1 MPSGSVRLFADA
13 DQYAPALQ
21 QGPVELTVM
30 QRGTF
35 TARLWTVELH
45 DMAMQSQS
53 EELARTSHVY
63 CRSDRAFI
71 AFRMEPGPTVIRNGV
86 ELSTTKIARLR
97 PGQSYYQRTSGPTS
111 HGALSLPLDKMEAIC
126 AIGSGCQSTPKN
138 DDVTITP
145 TPVAMERLQRLAKA
159 VTVLAESAPEV
170 LAHPEAARG
179 VEQAIIEAMLDCLGS
194 GSAYEDKT
202 AARQHALVMRRFHE
216 AIRRYEEKPLY
227 VSEVCKDIGVT
238 ERTLLNCCHEHLGI
252 SPKQFLLLRRMNM
265 VRGALHRAEPGE
277 TTVTEIATR
286 FGFWELGRFAVAYKM
301 WFGETPRATL
311 ARPA

>member
-1 MPSGSVRLFADA
+1 MPSGSVRLFTDA
-13 DQYAPALQ
+13 YQYAAELQ

-35 TARLWTVELH
+35 AARLCTVELH
-45 DMAMQSQS
+45 DVAMQSQS
-53 EELARTSHVY
+53 EELARASHVY
-63 CRSDRAFI
+63 CRSDREFI

-86 ELSTTKIARLR
+86 ELSTTRIARLR

-111 HGALSLPLDKMEAIC
+111 HGALSLPLDKMAAIC
-126 AIGSGCQSTPKN
+126 AIGSGCQPTPRN
-138 DDVTITP
+138 DDLTITP
-145 TPVAMERLQRLAKA
+145 SPVAMERLQRLAKA
-159 VTVLAESAPEV
+159 ATVLAEGAPAV

-179 VEQAIIEAMLDCLGS
+179 VEQAIIEAMLECLGN
-194 GSAYEDKT
+194 GSANEDTT

-216 AIRRYEEKPLY
+216 AISRYEEKPLY

-238 ERTLLNCCHEHLGI
+238 ERTLRTCCQEHLGI

-265 VRGALHRAEPGE
+265 VRGALQRAAPGE

-286 FGFWELGRFAVAYKM
+286 FGFWELGRFAVAFNA

>member
-1 MPSGSVRLFADA
+1 MPSGSVCLFTDA
-13 DQYAPALQ
+13 DQYAHELH

-35 TARLWTVELH
+35 AARLWTVDLH
-45 DMAMQSQS
+45 DVAMQSQS

-126 AIGSGCQSTPKN
+126 AIGSGCQPTPRN

-145 TPVAMERLQRLAKA
+145 SPVAMERLQRLAKA
-159 VTVLAESAPEV
+159 ATVLAENAPAV

-179 VEQAIIEAMLDCLGS
+179 VEQAIIEAVLDCLGN
-194 GSAYEDKT
+194 GSPDEDKA

-216 AIRRYEEKPLY
+216 VIRRYEEKPLY

-238 ERTLLNCCHEHLGI
+238 ERTLRNCCQEHLGI
-252 SPKQFLLLRRMNM
+252 SPKQFLVLRRMNM
-265 VRGALHRAEPGE
+265 VRRALQRAAPGE

-286 FGFWELGRFAVAYKM
+286 FGFWELGRFAVAFRT

-311 ARPA
+311 ARPL